1 MVSLNLTKIGSKSKE
16 ESMLE
21 LFFNE
26 SSRHWHFEDILKKAK
41 ISRPQAMNWLRRLA
55 KEGIIRRI
63 KEKNKMPYY
72 TGDFESPAYKNRKR
86 IYALNKFYE
95 TGFLNHLLQL
105 KAKTIILFGSFA
117 RADWNTE
124 SDIDLF
130 IYGDA
135 EEFEQG
141 KYEQKLRREIQTFTC
156 KDKKEYSRFQPGLMK
171 SILSGYL
178 VKGNM
183 DFIQNA

>member
-1 MVSLNLTKIGSKSKE
+1 MGSKSKE
-16 ESMLE
+16 RNVLE

-26 SSRHWHFEDILKKAK
+26 SSRQWHFEEILQKAK
-41 ISRPQAMNWLRRLA
+41 ISRPQAMKWLKNLA
-55 KEGIIRRI
+55 KEGIIRKI

-72 TGDFESPAYKNRKR
+72 TGNFENPAYKNRKR
-86 IYALNKFYE
+86 IHALNRFYE

-105 KAKTIILFGSFA
+105 PKAKTIIIFGSFA

-141 KYEQKLRREIQTFTC
+141 RYEQKLKREIQTFIC
-156 KDKKEYSRFQPGLMK
+156 KNQKECSKFQPGLMQN
-171 SILSGYL
+171 ILSGYL
-178 VKGNM
+178 VKGNLN
-183 DFIQNA
+183 FIEGTNA